1 MNKENLYS
9 ALLLLLNR
17 LEDIKDNPMQDKT
30 YVIALTEVLRYFR
43 DNGDLKKAFNFYKN
57 MIKNIEEQPF
67 YKSLINIFC
76 SKINPEN
83 PKLHA
88 LDINKAIEDMTSD
101 EFVDNKI
108 KKVLEE

>member
-9 ALLLLLNR
+9 ALLLLLNK

-43 DNGDLKKAFNFYKN
+43 DNGDLQEAFKLHKN

-67 YKSLINIFC
+67 YKSLINMFC
-76 SKINPEN
+76 SKVNFEN
-83 PKLHA
+83 PKLPA
-88 LDINKAIEDMTSD
+88 LDINKTIEDITSD

-108 KKVLEE
+108 KKVLGE

>member
-17 LEDIKDNPMQDKT
+17 LEDIKDNPIQDKT

-43 DNGDLKKAFNFYKN
+43 DNGDLKEAFNFHKN

-67 YKSLINIFC
+67 YKSLINMLC
-76 SKINPEN
+76 SKVNSEN
-83 PKLHA
+83 PKLSV
-88 LDINKAIEDMTSD
+88 LDVNQAIEDMTSD

-108 KKVLEE
+108 KKVLGE

>member
-43 DNGDLKKAFNFYKN
+43 DNGALKKAFNVHKN
-57 MIKNIEEQPF
+57 MIENREDQPF
-67 YKSLINIFC
+67 YKSLINMLC
-76 SKINPEN
+76 SKVNSKN
-83 PKLHA
+83 PKLPE
-88 LDINKAIEDMTSD
+88 LYINQAIEDMTSD

-108 KKVLEE
+108 KKVLGE

>member
-43 DNGDLKKAFNFYKN
+43 DNGDLKEAFNFHKN

-67 YKSLINIFC
+67 YKSLINMLC
-76 SKINPEN
+76 SKVNSEN
-83 PKLHA
+83 PKLPA
-88 LDINKAIEDMTSD
+88 LDINQAIEDMTSD
-101 EFVDNKI
+101 EFVNNKI
-108 KKVLEE
+108 KKVLGE

>member
-17 LEDIKDNPMQDKT
+17 LEDVKDNPMQDKT

-43 DNGDLKKAFNFYKN
+43 DNGDLKEAFKFHKN

-67 YKSLINIFC
+67 YKSLINMFY
-76 SKINPEN
+76 SKINLEN
-83 PKLHA
+83 PKLPF
-88 LDINKAIEDMTSD
+88 LDINKAIEDITSD

-108 KKVLEE
+108 KKVLGE

>member
-43 DNGDLKKAFNFYKN
+43 DNGDLKKAFKFHKN

-76 SKINPEN
+76 SKVNLEN
-83 PKLHA
+83 PKLPA
-88 LDINKAIEDMTSD
+88 LDINQVIEDMTSD